1 MILCAIGATEIIL
14 ICAAVLLI
22 FGGKKI
28 PELMKGMGKGVKSF
42 KEGMNEPSEEEMN
55 RRVEEEI
62 QRRANQREK
71 ETEDTSDSNIVEK

>member
-1 MILCAIGATEIIL
+1 MILCMIGATEIIL
-14 ICAAVLLI
+14 ICAVVLIL

-42 KEGMNEPSEEEMN
+42 KEGMAEPTEEEMN

-62 QRRANQREK
+62 QRRANAK
-71 ETEDTSDSNIVEK
+71 ENNQDCNIPN